1 MADTEAHSNW
11 LSTLGHLRDSKTACV
26 LITVITSKGSTPR
39 EAGTKMVVTT
49 QDQFGTIG
57 GGNLEFQAIEQARNL
72 LEDFN
77 NSPKIKDY
85 ALGPS
90 LAQCCGGAVSILLE
104 PFLNQLKTIAIFGAG
119 HVGKEIV
126 QVLNNLPINIKWID
140 QRAQEFPDNSQDNVE
155 KITTA
160 TPTAELKDLP
170 DGGYILIVTHDHD
183 LDYDLTETALKQNKF
198 AYLGLI
204 GSDTKKAK
212 FKKRLAVSGISDTR
226 INDMTC
232 PIGIEG
238 IKGKHPREIAVAVAA
253 ELLKSGLTHGKE

>member
-1 MADTEAHSNW
+1 MADTDIETYSNW
-11 LSTLGHLRDSKTACV
+11 LSTLGHLRDNETACV

-72 LEDFN
+72 LDDFN

-104 PFLNQLKTIAIFGAG
+104 PFFNTLKTLAIFGAG

-140 QRAQEFPDNSQDNVE
+140 QRAQEFPDNAQTNVE
-155 KITTA
+155 KIITA
-160 TPTAELKDLP
+160 TPTAELKGLP
-170 DGGYILIVTHDHD
+170 DESYILIVTHDHD
-183 LDYDLTETALKQNKF
+183 ITL
-198 AYLGLI
+198 
-204 GSDTKKAK
+204 
-212 FKKRLAVSGISDTR
+212 
-226 INDMTC
+226 
-232 PIGIEG
+232 PIW
-238 IKGKHPREIAVAVAA
+238 A
-253 ELLKSGLTHGKE
+253 